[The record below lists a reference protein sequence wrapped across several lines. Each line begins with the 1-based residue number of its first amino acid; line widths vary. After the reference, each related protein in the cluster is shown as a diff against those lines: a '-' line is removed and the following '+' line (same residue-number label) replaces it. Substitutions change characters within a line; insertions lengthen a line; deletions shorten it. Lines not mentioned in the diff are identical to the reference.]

1 MKERYEVSR
10 TDPIHEEWAARASQE
25 HMVQARIR
33 LTQAAG
39 QLTDGDNTMA
49 LTTLITTLDHLI
61 QALAQPEQQHNHQR
75 EIAAAREEGFAEGLK
90 TL

>member
-1 MKERYEVSR
+1 MRYEVSK
-10 TDPIHEEWAARASQE
+10 TDPIHEEWAARASQD
-25 HMVQARIR
+25 HMTQARIR
-33 LTQAAG
+33 LTQASGSATAG
-39 QLTDGDNTMA
+39 NVA
-49 LTTLITTLDHLI
+49 PTLGLLIQTLDHLI